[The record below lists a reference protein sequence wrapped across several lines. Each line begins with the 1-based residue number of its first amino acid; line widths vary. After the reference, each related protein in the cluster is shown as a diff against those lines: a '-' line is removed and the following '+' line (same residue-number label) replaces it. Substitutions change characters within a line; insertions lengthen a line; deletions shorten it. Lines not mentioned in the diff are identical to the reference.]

1 MAENNSSGTR
11 EIQPDEKVTPVMVYS
26 KESLTWGN
34 LVTKETM
41 LASRLLIGAAI
52 PDYLSLFDAQNMP
65 TQGEKLIKP
74 QKYNNYYI
82 PVAQIIAYHLMPPV
96 SEPYD
101 FDVNEPNRE
110 MREILVHVGAFHF
123 NAHLRISTQT
133 TIQSFLD
140 VSKSRF
146 VSVYDLEITHPQNP
160 QLSPIKVN
168 MAVVRRDGV
177 YFST

>member
-1 MAENNSSGTR
+1 MAENNSSVVR
-11 EIQPDEKVTPVMVYS
+11 ELQPDEKITPVMVYT

-34 LVTKETM
+34 L
-41 LASRLLIGAAI
+41 IGTAI
-52 PDYLSLFDAQNMP
+52 PDYVTLFDAQNMP
-65 TQGEKLIKP
+65 VLGEKLIKP

-110 MREILVHVGAFHF
+110 MKEVLVHAGAFLF
-123 NAHLRISTQT
+123 NAHIRISTQT
-133 TIQSFLD
+133 TIQGFLD

-146 VSVYDLEITHPQNP
+146 ISVYDVEITHPHSP
-160 QLSPIKVN
+160 QATPIKVN
-168 MAVVRRDGV
+168 MAVVRREGV